1 MAKKV
6 EAGGF
11 VSPANLWGKPLPTVL
26 HKSAEEKKKGTTR
39 MRTEDEDEIDL
50 DVDAELE
57 EDGPSEADLISDEED
72 EESDLPVTASIEEAD
87 DDETEED
94 DEDDDEEVASA
105 VEADTDSEPVAVETP
120 ATNKKR
126 ATSPMAEKK
135 SMSDYV
141 RDEITAR
148 KASGDSLRGVD
159 IVNALAKKK
168 IKVSPAQVSQLL
180 KKAGVSQKARGKRA
194 AAAAE
199 PTEKLRVAEKA
210 RRVEPKP
217 AAAKV
222 AKAPTGSVSLPIAQL
237 KAAKAF
243 LAACDGSY
251 VDAKNALALHA
262 ELGDIL

>member
-72 EESDLPVTASIEEAD
+72 EESDLPVTASIEETD
-87 DDETEED
+87 DDETE
-94 DEDDDEEVASA
+94 EDDDEEVASA

-120 ATNKKR
+120 TTTKKR

-199 PTEKLRVAEKA
+199 PTEKSRVAEKS
-210 RRVEPKP
+210 RKVEPKP

-222 AKAPTGSVSLPIAQL
+222 AKAPTGSLSLPIAQL